1 MSSTGKASI
10 FLVEDE
16 DRLRHLVKHFLQDEG
31 FDVVE
36 AADGGEAVEIYKASG
51 PFDVILLDL
60 NLPVLTGVQVCRQI
74 KQIEPSQR
82 IVICSAA
89 IVQEHEEELA
99 KQGVS
104 RFLTKPYHPDELIQ
118 QILEEIGEVADRT
131 TIAEAVAVSI

>member
-36 AADGGEAVEIYKASG
+36 AADGGEAVEVYKASG
-51 PFDVILLDL
+51 PFDVVLLDL

-89 IVQEHEEELA
+89 IVQEHEKELA

-131 TIAEAVAVSI
+131 TIVEAVAGSI